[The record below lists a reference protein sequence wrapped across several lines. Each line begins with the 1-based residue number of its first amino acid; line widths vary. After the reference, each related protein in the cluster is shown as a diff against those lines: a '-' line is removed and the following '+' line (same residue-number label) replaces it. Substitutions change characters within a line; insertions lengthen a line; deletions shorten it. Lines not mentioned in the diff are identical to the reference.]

1 MSTKPPGPPPRRFE
15 NHNSHGFIEFV
26 RGQIHKACS
35 DFPTHV
41 YHVRQAE
48 VQLEERARQVIVE
61 CLIAEFPDMISVPQV
76 TREWPVADCMIDAT
90 RTTARIRVSW
100 SPETDAILNG
110 SPVDAIDFPVKQ
122 APPSL
127 GRRMVNKILNAIPG
141 KRVGDP
147 EMAPTGTP
155 DGKRAITKSQDP
167 HRSGANLKAAT
178 GPDLKRAEPQKPV
191 GKPRPTR

>member
-127 GRRMVNKILNAIPG
+127 GRRMVSKILNAIPG

-147 EMAPTGTP
+147 EMAPI
-155 DGKRAITKSQDP
+155 GKPEEPKRTVAKSQ
-167 HRSGANLKAAT
+167 G
-178 GPDLKRAEPQKPV
+178 GQKPGATKPAQPPKV
-191 GKPRPTR
+191 KPRP